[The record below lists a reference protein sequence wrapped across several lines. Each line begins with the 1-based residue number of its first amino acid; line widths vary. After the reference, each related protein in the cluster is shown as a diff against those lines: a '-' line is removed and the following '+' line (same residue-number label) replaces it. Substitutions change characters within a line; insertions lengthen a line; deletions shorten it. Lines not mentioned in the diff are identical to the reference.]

1 MFGAIGM
8 IFGSLL
14 GRLIGMLLLIA
25 IGIAVCIVY
34 YVIAARAA
42 MYENVVLFG
51 VPTLPYLF
59 LYSITIDIPLFGGGD
74 WLNVVGIDAEHEI
87 IKLFLVGLPIFFFVA
102 FYLQWKSK
110 IPPLYSLMYSGVSIE
125 DPETAYIS
133 SDAIIGKDTIIRPNV
148 HIFGKCNIGPANWI
162 GPDVT
167 LTNVNM
173 GENNHISYST
183 VENLD
188 LGNGEVI
195 GPFEVRK

>member
-59 LYSITIDIPLFGGGD
+59 LYFITIDIPLFGGGD

-110 IPPLYSLMYSGVSIE
+110 IPPLYSLMYSGVCWVASVMACMTVVLIIALVGIYIITKKGGKVMLGAAT
-125 DPETAYIS
+125 ETTELV
-133 SDAIIGKDTIIRPNV
+133 KTCPNC
-148 HIFGKCNIGPANWI
+148 HQQIAAG
-162 GPDVT
+162 D
-167 LTNVNM
+167 
-173 GENNHISYST
+173 SYCPHCGQ
-183 VENLD
+183 E
-188 LGNGEVI
+188 
-195 GPFEVRK
+195 F